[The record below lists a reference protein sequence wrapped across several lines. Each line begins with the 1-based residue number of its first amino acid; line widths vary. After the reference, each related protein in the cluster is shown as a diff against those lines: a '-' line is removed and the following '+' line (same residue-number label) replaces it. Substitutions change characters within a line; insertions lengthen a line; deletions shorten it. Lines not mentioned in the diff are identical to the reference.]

1 MSALR
6 AGAQTSDWT
15 AAPRPRR
22 GQRRKVAVR
31 PLSGDSWEPVLC
43 SCPGALARAHG
54 SYLLTLFCPTRHP
67 VLTLDS
73 HLLELLTP

>member
-1 MSALR
+1 MSPEGDECA
-6 AGAQTSDWT
+6 AGRSPDQRLDG
-15 AAPRPRR
+15 R

-73 HLLELLTP
+73 HLLELLTQ